1 MTTDLLSADLPTAL
15 RQVAALSL
23 VAVGVWAA
31 LIGLLASWRPT
42 ARLARAL
49 TPRMLR
55 AALFTTVSGT
65 LAIAPAQAAGELDGL
80 PFPDRGV
87 TANPSDPRPPD
98 GSSTLVSS
106 TAHHVVKPGESLWS
120 IAAGTM
126 PAEAPP
132 ESVATASAAWYDA
145 NRATIGPDPDLI
157 LPGQQLAAPD
167 TEVTR

>member
-1 MTTDLLSADLPTAL
+1 MTTDLLTADLPTAL
-15 RQVAALSL
+15 RQLAALSL
-23 VAVGVWAA
+23 VAVGTWAA

-49 TPRMLR
+49 TPRILR

-65 LAIAPAQAAGELDGL
+65 LVIAPAHASGELDGL

-87 TANPSDPRPPD
+87 TASPSDPGTPD
-98 GSSTLVSS
+98 GPPMPASSATL
-106 TAHHVVKPGESLWS
+106 HVVTPGESLWS
-120 IAAGTM
+120 IAAATL
-126 PAEAPP
+126 PEDAPP
-132 ESVATASAAWYDA
+132 ESIADASAAWYDA

>member
-23 VAVGVWAA
+23 VAVGAWAA
-31 LIGLLASWRPT
+31 LIGVLASCRPT

-49 TPRMLR
+49 TPRVLR

-65 LAIAPAQAAGELDGL
+65 LAMAPAHAAGELDGL

-87 TANPSDPRPPD
+87 TANPSTT
-98 GSSTLVSS
+98 GAAEFTS
-106 TAHHVVKPGESLWS
+106 AAGHHVVAPGESLWS
-120 IAAGTM
+120 IAAATL

-132 ESVATASAAWYDA
+132 ARIADASAAWYDA

-157 LPGQQLAAPD
+157 HPGQDLTAPD
-167 TEVTR
+167 AEAAR